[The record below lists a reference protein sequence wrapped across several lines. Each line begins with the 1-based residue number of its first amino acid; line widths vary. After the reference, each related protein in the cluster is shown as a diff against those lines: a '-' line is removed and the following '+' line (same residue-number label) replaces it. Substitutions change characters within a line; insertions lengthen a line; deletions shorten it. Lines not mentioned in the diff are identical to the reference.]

1 LYLNQQL
8 FQAPP
13 TERQA
18 LADAIARMSPVSW
31 QHINLQGEFDFSD
44 EALTDALRFDLSA
57 LLTVEWETAEG

>member
-1 LYLNQQL
+1 MYLNQQL

-44 EALTDALRFDLSA
+44 EALSDALRFDLGA
-57 LLTVEWETAEG
+57 LLTVELETADE